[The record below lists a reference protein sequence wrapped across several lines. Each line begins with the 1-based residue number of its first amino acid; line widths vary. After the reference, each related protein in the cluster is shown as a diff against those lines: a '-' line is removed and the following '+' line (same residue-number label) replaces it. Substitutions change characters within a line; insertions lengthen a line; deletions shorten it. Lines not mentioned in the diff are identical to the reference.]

1 MMTTQTP
8 KKYKKDELP
17 LLLEMRMIKVATEMF
32 LRGARVPV
40 VNALMPI
47 KRERLMKLYLE
58 VTGENPKTGP
68 LPSDH
73 TWYSSTT
80 YPMRMVQSS
89 ILINIYRS
97 LRKSSESALEAEII
111 VATFDL
117 YNQHCKAIQAQPVIT
132 IVRAWHLIQQ
142 IRINS
147 LTTCP
152 CTHCKGE
159 YVVPVGKLHAR
170 YECPLCVRTSSLK
183 PEAYQKPEQD
193 LQLAA

>member
-1 MMTTQTP
+1 MSSLEP
-8 KKYKKDELP
+8 RKYKKDDLP
-17 LLLEMRMIKVATEMF
+17 VLQEVRMIKVATDLF

-47 KRERLMKLYLE
+47 KRERLMKLFLE

-89 ILINIYRS
+89 ILLNIYRS
-97 LRKSSESALEAEII
+97 LRKSSKDALEAEII
-111 VATFDL
+111 VATYDL
-117 YNQHCKAIQAQPVIT
+117 YNQHCIAIQAQPLLT

-152 CTHCKGE
+152 CTHCKGQ

-183 PEAYQKPEQD
+183 PEAYQKLESQEQKI
-193 LQLAA
+193 AA